1 MPPVVSSLPRIFRR
15 GRRSRWSPYPIP
27 EEASL
32 KTEPKQRLDP
42 RAKLLWRVTG
52 TLQAVPVVVGGVFGS
67 YVLYASAE
75 VALYLAVLP
84 VLGALALA
92 VLLVGLLPTLLW
104 RRWRYEIRPLE
115 IDLQRGL
122 VQVPRTLVPMARVQ
136 HVDTRRGPLQ
146 RRLGLATVVF
156 YTAAGPNEIP
166 QLAQKT
172 AAEVRDRIAELT
184 RTADEL
190 SHVPRGGRAA
200 GPRGR
205 QAARR
210 AGRGRRAAAA
220 APARPGAGGAL

>member
-1 MPPVVSSLPRIFRR
+1 MKS
-15 GRRSRWSPYPIP
+15 
-27 EEASL
+27 
-32 KTEPKQRLDP
+32 EPGQRLDP

-52 TLQAVPVVVGGVFGS
+52 ALQAAPILAGGAFGS
-67 YVLYASAE
+67 YALSARAD
-75 VALYLAVLP
+75 VAFYLAVLP

-92 VLLVGLLPTLLW
+92 ILFVFVLPPLLW

-115 IDLQRGL
+115 VDLQRGL
-122 VQVPRTLVPMARVQ
+122 VRVTRTLVPMARVQ

-146 RRLGLATVVF
+146 RRLGLSTVVF

-190 SHVPRGGRAA
+190 
-200 GPRGR
+200 
-205 QAARR
+205 
-210 AGRGRRAAAA
+210 
-220 APARPGAGGAL
+220 